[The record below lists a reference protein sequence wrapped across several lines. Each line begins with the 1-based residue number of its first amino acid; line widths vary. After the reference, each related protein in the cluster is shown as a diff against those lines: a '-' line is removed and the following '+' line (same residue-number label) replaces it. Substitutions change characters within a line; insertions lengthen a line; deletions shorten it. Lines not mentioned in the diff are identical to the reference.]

1 MVVIV
6 TSRMSAR
13 NIPLELDL
21 NLVVDTTLDGMSKC
35 YTVLIADY
43 RHISCDIGYSALFQ
57 QSIGRARVALV
68 LYIPLNGAN
77 GTGMNGF
84 TLVEMTSK
92 VERELYAK

>member
-21 NLVVDTTLDGMSKC
+21 NLVVDTTLDGMSKY
-35 YTVLIADY
+35 YTVLIADC

-68 LYIPLNGAN
+68 LYIPLDGAN